1 MEKKKVQIKIIAPY
15 KSGKT
20 TIASLGWWWTGTVYK
35 IMDKA

>member
-20 TIASLGWWWTGTVYK
+20 TIASLG
-35 IMDKA
+35 